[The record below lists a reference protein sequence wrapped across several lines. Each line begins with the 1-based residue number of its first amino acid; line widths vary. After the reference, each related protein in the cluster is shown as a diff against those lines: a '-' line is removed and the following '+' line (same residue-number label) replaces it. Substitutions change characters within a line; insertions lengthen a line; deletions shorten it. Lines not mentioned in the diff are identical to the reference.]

1 MVVLLDFLATTIHI
15 VERSYNLSPL
25 NMLALRLN
33 SETFPITLTERQKF
47 QHAKVELSCAEMP
60 LHEGARALLSRIDA
74 LLVVSAKVRQDTI
87 QEMERCRVIV
97 RYGSGTDN
105 IDIESATQRG
115 IVVANV
121 PDFCLSEVADH
132 TMALLLAVARKI
144 VRMHEHTRSGE
155 WQARASEEVHRIAGK
170 TLGLI
175 GFGAIAQ
182 QVARRAR
189 SFDLRVVAFDPA
201 LDRECAKA
209 LNVEPMELNE
219 LLRSAD
225 FISLHAPLTE
235 RTRHMIGESQLKQ
248 MKAGCILIN
257 TGRGGLVAEDA
268 LVRALSQK
276 RIAGAGI
283 DVYERLPMFD
293 ARPNFVHHPLF
304 DLDNVVLTPHS
315 AGSSVES
322 LEQLKSEG
330 AEQAIAV
337 LEGRAPRNF
346 VNPTVRPRFPFHG

>member
-1 MVVLLDFLATTIHI
+1 
-15 VERSYNLSPL
+15 
-25 NMLALRLN
+25 MLALRLN
-33 SETFPITLTERQKF
+33 FETFPITLTERQKF
-47 QHAKVELSCAEMP
+47 QRAKVELSCAET
-60 LHEGARALLSRIDA
+60 LHEEANGLLSEIDA
-74 LLVVSAKVRQDTI
+74 LLVVSAKVRQDMI
-87 QEMERCRVIV
+87 QAMERCRVIA

-105 IDIESATQRG
+105 IDVESATQRG
-115 IVVANV
+115 IVVTNV

-144 VRMHEHTRSGE
+144 VRMDRHTRSGE
-155 WQARASEEVHRIAGK
+155 WQARGTEEVHRIGGK
-170 TLGLI
+170 TLGLV

-182 QVARRAR
+182 QVARRAG
-189 SFDLRVVAFDPA
+189 SFDLRVMAFDPA
-201 LDRECAKA
+201 LDRERANA
-209 LNVEPMELNE
+209 LGVEAVELDE

-235 RTRHMIGESQLKQ
+235 RTRHMIGESQLQQ
-248 MKAGCILIN
+248 MKPGSILIN
-257 TGRGGLVAEDA
+257 TGRGGLVDEDA

-283 DVYERLPMFD
+283 DVYESLPMFE
-293 ARPNFVHHPLF
+293 ARPEFVHHPLF

-322 LEQLKSEG
+322 LEQLMSEG

-337 LEGRAPRNF
+337 LTGRAPRNF
-346 VNPTVRPRFPFHG
+346 VNPTVKPRFPFPG

>member
-1 MVVLLDFLATTIHI
+1 MAALLDFLATTIHI
-15 VERSYNLSPL
+15 VERPCNLSPL
-25 NMLALRLN
+25 SMLALRLN

-47 QHAKVELSCAEMP
+47 QDAKVEISCAET
-60 LHEGARALLSRIDA
+60 LHEGTNTLLPGIDA
-74 LLVVSAKVRQDTI
+74 LLVVSAKVRREAI
-87 QEMERCRVIV
+87 EAMERCRVIA

-132 TMALLLAVARKI
+132 SMALLLAVARKI
-144 VRMHEHTRSGE
+144 VPMNRHTRSGE
-155 WQARASEEVHRIAGK
+155 WQARATEEVHRIAGK
-170 TLGLI
+170 TLGLV

-182 QVARRAR
+182 QVARRAG

-201 LDRECAKA
+201 LDRARAKA
-209 LNVEPMELNE
+209 LGVEPVQLDE

-248 MKAGCILIN
+248 MKAGGILIN
-257 TGRGGLVAEDA
+257 TGRGGLVDEDA

-283 DVYERLPMFD
+283 DVYESLPMFD
-293 ARPNFVHHPLF
+293 AHPEFVHHPLF
-304 DLDNVVLTPHS
+304 DLENVVLTPHS

-322 LEQLKSEG
+322 LEQLMSEG

-337 LEGRAPRNF
+337 LTGRAPRYF
-346 VNPTVRPRFPFHG
+346 VNPAVKPRFPFPG